1 MASILKHKNID
12 RDYHLEGA
20 CLSLRHEEKEK
31 DGYRHD
37 TPGDIL
43 ICTCIY
49 MIVKN
54 LSSLYL
60 DKKWGNFSTYKKK
73 GDMTYTI
80 YSHKLQEHYFGALF
94 CLFLKNSQ
102 FSR

>member
-1 MASILKHKNID
+1 MQSILKHKNLG
-12 RDYHLEGA
+12 RYYHLERA
-20 CLSLRHEEKEK
+20 CHSERHREKEK
-31 DGYRHD
+31 CGYRHH

-54 LSSLYL
+54 LSALYI
-60 DKKWGNFSTYKKK
+60 DKKWGNFSTYKQK

-80 YSHKLQEHYFGALF
+80 YSHQLQTH
-94 CLFLKNSQ
+94 
-102 FSR
+102 